1 MGQSGLYCAFHTKGN
16 AMRKAIV
23 IVLVAAM
30 LLSFLPPSFQQAS
43 AHVASPVDP
52 LREILREESI
62 SAEPKTGAD
71 VVSPED
77 PLRKILRGEE
87 TAAEPR
93 ANAEAAASMSE
104 CRLDEFSSA
113 EDTALLELINS
124 VSVLCMY
131 QYFFDDHVSSH
142 FDDIPDFRIDVF
154 SEKNMIYIAES
165 ARERVDEYDS
175 AQGRTSLAGKLY
187 VFLHAGYWNYTN
199 YPSYFNHINKHQ
211 IQSEAES
218 ALNAFIGNEYFHDE
232 EGSTAMLETI
242 IDLASLLDLG
252 PVFFFDFVELLRK
265 RSRTRAYLQS
275 DREWDLALAILV
287 FLEENQQRI
296 VSAYGDDDSSAF
308 ESSLIGLAE
317 ALVDIG
323 ISDRLNRSVPDFSRL
338 AYVLRSILY
347 DFSEERPALLSA
359 MKTNLRRL
367 VNHWEEKN
375 SSSSHYYISIGIAVY
390 LYRRN
395 HTHLT
400 DLVEEFLKKILP
412 YKYTCGKHVVRSQ
425 EESQKHREEVCRTLA
440 YQEEL
445 FHSVLD
451 TKKRPAPNDF
461 NGESIEIILFMRGT
475 DYFNSGAVFGIDPS
489 YSSGTYAIGS
499 SEHDIGR
506 AFVGAPEYRPFSYSF
521 FITLRHEFVHY
532 LDIRYNGGGG
542 GGVGDIFGLKG

>member
-1 MGQSGLYCAFHTKGN
+1 MGQRGLYCTFHTKGN

-52 LREILREESI
+52 LKGILRGEFT
-62 SAEPKTGAD
+62 SAELGTDLD
-71 VVSPED
+71 VVSPVD
-77 PLRKILRGEE
+77 PLREVLRSEE
-87 TAAEPR
+87 RAAEPK
-93 ANAEAAASMSE
+93 ANAEASASMSE

-113 EDTALLELINS
+113 EDTALLELIDS

-131 QYFFDDHVSSH
+131 QYFFDDHSLSH

-154 SEKNMIYIAES
+154 SEKNMIYIAGS
-165 ARERVDEYDS
+165 ARDRVNEYDGT
-175 AQGRTSLAGKLY
+175 QGRTGFVAKLY
-187 VFLHAGYWNYTN
+187 VFLHAGYWNYVS
-199 YPSYFNHINKHQ
+199 YPSHFNHINKSQ
-211 IQSEAES
+211 VQSEAES
-218 ALNAFIGNEYFHDE
+218 ALNAFIVNQSFYDE
-232 EGSTAMLETI
+232 GERHASMLRTI
-242 IDLASLLDLG
+242 VDFASLLDLG
-252 PVFFFDFVELLRK
+252 HVFFFDFAELLRK
-265 RSRTRAYLQS
+265 RSGTRAYLQS
-275 DREWDLALAILV
+275 DKEWNLVLAILI

-323 ISDRLNRSVPDFSRL
+323 MSNRLIQFPDFSRL

-367 VNHWEEKN
+367 VNHWEERDAFSPK
-375 SSSSHYYISIGIAVY
+375 YYLSIGIVVL

-400 DLVEEFLKKILP
+400 DLVEEFLKKIFP
-412 YKYTCGKHVVRSQ
+412 STYSCGKHIVRSQ
-425 EESQKHREEVCRTLA
+425 VESEKHREEVCETLA

-451 TKKRPAPNDF
+451 TDRRPVPNTLHD
-461 NGESIEIILFMRGT
+461 ESIEVLILNNYSSVGEF
-475 DYFNSGAVFGIDPS
+475 VFGYITA
-489 YSSGTYAIGS
+489 YSSGLYSHQGGEYGI
-499 SEHDIGR
+499 ER
-506 AFVGAPEYRPFSYSF
+506 VAFGGGGPSYL
-521 FITLRHEFVHY
+521 LRHEFVHY
-532 LDIRYNGGGG
+532 LNARYNGGG
-542 GGVGDIFGLKG
+542 DIFGRKE